1 MTTVLGDILGDV
13 GDKLAQ
19 DNIKVG
25 NVYLIS
31 LDQQNGITPKNGD
44 LTRDKFFIVLG
55 FDQEGNVIGGL
66 VINSN
71 INYNLPSSVTDYHLP
86 IKVEQCPFL
95 KHNSFVNCS
104 KIIVA
109 NKTKFTKKTYRGEIT
124 DPELLNL
131 IINTVKDSPTVNTK
145 QLKIFGLI

>member
-1 MTTVLGDILGDV
+1 MTILGDILGDV

-19 DNIKVG
+19 DKIKVG
-25 NVYLIS
+25 NVSLIN

-55 FDQEGNVIGGL
+55 FDNEGNVIGGL
-66 VINSN
+66 VINSK
-71 INYNLPSSVTDYHLP
+71 INYNLPLSVTDYQLP

-95 KHNSFVNCS
+95 KYNSFVNCS

-109 NKTKFTKKTYRGEIT
+109 NKAKFTKNTYRGVIS
-124 DPELLNL
+124 DPEFIDLL
-131 IINTVKDSPTVNTK
+131 INTVKESPTVNTK
-145 QLKIFGLI
+145 LLKRFGLI

>member
-1 MTTVLGDILGDV
+1 MTILGDILEDV

-19 DNIKVG
+19 DKIKVG
-25 NVYLIS
+25 NVYLIN

-55 FDQEGNVIGGL
+55 FDNEGNVIGGL
-66 VINSN
+66 VINSK
-71 INYNLPSSVTDYHLP
+71 INYNLPSSVTDYQLP

-95 KHNSFVNCS
+95 KYNSFVNCS

-109 NKTKFTKKTYRGEIT
+109 NKAKFTKNTYRGEIS
-124 DPELLNL
+124 DPEFIDLL
-131 IINTVKDSPTVNTK
+131 INTVKESPTVNTK
-145 QLKIFGLI
+145 LLKRFGLI

>member
-1 MTTVLGDILGDV
+1 MTILGDILEDV

-19 DNIKVG
+19 NNIVG

-31 LDQQNGITPKNGD
+31 LDQQSGITPKNGD

-55 FDQEGNVIGGL
+55 FDNEGNVIGGL
-66 VINSN
+66 VINSK
-71 INYNLPSSVTDYHLP
+71 INYNLPSSVTDYQLP

-95 KHNSFVNCS
+95 KYNSFVNCS

-109 NKTKFTKKTYRGEIT
+109 NKAKFTKNTYRGEIS
-124 DPELLNL
+124 DPEFIDLL
-131 IINTVKDSPTVNTK
+131 INTVKESPTVNTK
-145 QLKIFGLI
+145 LLKRFGLI

>member
-1 MTTVLGDILGDV
+1 MTILGDILGDV

-19 DNIKVG
+19 DKIKVG
-25 NVYLIS
+25 NVSLIN

-55 FDQEGNVIGGL
+55 FDNEGNVIGGL
-66 VINSN
+66 VINSK
-71 INYNLPSSVTDYHLP
+71 INYNLPLSVTDYQLP

-95 KHNSFVNCS
+95 KYNSFVNCS

-109 NKTKFTKKTYRGEIT
+109 NKAKFTKNTYRGEIS
-124 DPELLNL
+124 DPEFIDLL
-131 IINTVKDSPTVNTK
+131 INTVKESPTVNTK
-145 QLKIFGLI
+145 LLKRFGLI